1 MSQAVC
7 AHCGVAITDR
17 SSVVEAGG
25 KTYCC
30 GNCAQMED
38 DSSFRAAASGV
49 CAHCG
54 ATISD
59 PSGGVERDDMKF
71 CCNNCAAAM
80 ATGEQATGPTY

>member
-7 AHCGVAITDR
+7 AHCGVLITDR
-17 SSVVEAGG
+17 SSVVEVEG
-25 KTYCC
+25 KAYCC
-30 GNCAQMED
+30 SNGAQMMD
-38 DSSFRAAASGV
+38 DSSFRASASGV

-71 CCNNCAAAM
+71 CCVNCAAAM
-80 ATGEQATGPTY
+80 AEGDQATGPTY